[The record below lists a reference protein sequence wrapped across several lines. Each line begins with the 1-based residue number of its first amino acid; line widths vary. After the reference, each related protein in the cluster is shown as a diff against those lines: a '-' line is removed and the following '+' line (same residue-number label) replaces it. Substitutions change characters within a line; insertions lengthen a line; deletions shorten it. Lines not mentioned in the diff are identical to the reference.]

1 MDLAPSEHR
10 LCKTTSLLEAMNPSQ
25 NKLEKQRIDAIDVLR
40 GVAVLGILLMNI
52 RSFAM
57 PDISLSNPSEFGNDA
72 DHNRFAYNLT
82 YVFAKQKFMAIFSML
97 FGASALLF
105 TDLLIQ
111 KKKSSRAYF
120 VRNSWLAI
128 IGFAH
133 LILIW
138 TGDVLFIYALC
149 AFPLF
154 FLRKLAPRWQ
164 LSLGMVVFFMP
175 LLVSTMIHKEIP
187 NFDQDGQD
195 LYYDLWHPD
204 PAELEANV
212 ERYRGSYQDQVLSR
226 WQSETDLGNTR
237 AEHILSASLWGNY
250 ILRSFG
256 MMLVGMALYRW
267 GVFGAK
273 LNAKVYRHMAWW
285 GFGIGLPLCLMGL
298 EYNLYNS
305 WDWEVC
311 YHYGPIGNFLG
322 TVPVALGYIGLVML
336 WCQGTSL
343 PWFRARMTEV
353 GRTALSCYLGQSL
366 IATFIFYG
374 FGLGLYGS
382 VDYLLQLIIVV
393 GIWVI
398 QIFLVQFWMKH
409 FKQGPL
415 EWFWRCLTYFRLQPI
430 RRDKQESDPQSGTA
444 E

>member
-1 MDLAPSEHR
+1 
-10 LCKTTSLLEAMNPSQ
+10 MNLPK
-25 NKLEKQRIDAIDVLR
+25 NKLGNERIEAIDILR
-40 GVAVLGILLMNI
+40 GVAVLGILLINI
-52 RSFAM
+52 RSYAM

-82 YVFAKQKFMAIFSML
+82 YVLAKQKFMAIFSML

-105 TDLLIQ
+105 TDLLLQ
-111 KKKSSRAYF
+111 KKKSSWAYF
-120 VRNSWLAI
+120 VRNGWLAL
-128 IGFAH
+128 IGLAH

-154 FLRKLAPRWQ
+154 FFRKLAPRWQ
-164 LSLGMVVFFMP
+164 LTLGMVVFFIP
-175 LLVSTMIHKEIP
+175 LLVSTMIHREIP
-187 NFDQDGQD
+187 NLDQEGQD
-195 LYYDLWHPD
+195 LFYDLWHPD

-212 ERYRGSYQDQVLSR
+212 TRYQGGYQEQVLGR
-226 WQSETDLGNTR
+226 WNSETDLGSTR
-237 AEHILSASLWGNY
+237 AEHILSANLWGNY

-273 LNAKVYRHMAWW
+273 LKAKVYRHMVWS
-285 GFGIGLPLCLMGL
+285 GFGIGLPLCMMGL

-305 WDWEVC
+305 WDWKTC

-336 WCQGTSL
+336 WCQGTCL
-343 PWFRARMTEV
+343 PWLRARLTEI
-353 GRTALSCYLGQSL
+353 GRTALSCYIGQSL

-382 VDYLLQLIIVV
+382 VDYLLQLGFVV
-393 GIWVI
+393 GIWVL
-398 QIFLVQFWMKH
+398 QIFVVQFWMKH

-415 EWFWRCLTYFRLQPI
+415 EWFWRCLTYLRLPPI
-430 RRDKQESDPQSGTA
+430 RRDQQER